1 MIFQEIVGCPK
12 EITNSFQVSYSALAR
27 GDSPAE
33 VEEAEKDVSST
44 STTPQ
49 PELKEAEEEEPRRM
63 LRKRLLVQDQEEE
76 REALAVGD
84 RLPPPSSQSLL
95 LPLVN
100 DTFDRLKSSSSSQ
113 VSHEETLFLV
123 YVYSHEVGR
132 TNSEKTQTS
141 VFQWK
146 HILAFPGTFL
156 FVAATNS
163 VNFQVSK
170 RQYFFHF
177 SFAMY

>member
-1 MIFQEIVGCPK
+1 MIFQEIVGCSK

-76 REALAVGD
+76 EALAVGD

-113 VSHEETLFLV
+113 VSHEETQFLV
-123 YVYSHEVGR
+123 
-132 TNSEKTQTS
+132 
-141 VFQWK
+141 
-146 HILAFPGTFL
+146 
-156 FVAATNS
+156 
-163 VNFQVSK
+163 
-170 RQYFFHF
+170 
-177 SFAMY
+177 

>member
-12 EITNSFQVSYSALAR
+12 EIINSFQVSYSALAR

-63 LRKRLLVQDQEEE
+63 LRKRLLVQDQEEG
-76 REALAVGD
+76 EALAVGD

-113 VSHEETLFLV
+113 VSHEETQFLV
-123 YVYSHEVGR
+123 YVYTLPHEV
-132 TNSEKTQTS
+132 S
-141 VFQWK
+141 
-146 HILAFPGTFL
+146 
-156 FVAATNS
+156 
-163 VNFQVSK
+163 
-170 RQYFFHF
+170 
-177 SFAMY
+177 